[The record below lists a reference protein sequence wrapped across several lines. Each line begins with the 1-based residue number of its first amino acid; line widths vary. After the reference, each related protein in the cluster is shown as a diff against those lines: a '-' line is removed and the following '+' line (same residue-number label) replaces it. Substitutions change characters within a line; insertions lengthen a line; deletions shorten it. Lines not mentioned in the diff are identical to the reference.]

1 MKKFNRDFPLSPTP
15 EPTPIRI
22 LDAGERAAKR
32 GAMLKAKSEYKMD
45 VAGIKQNAE
54 DVAKHATKAM
64 LKGAKK
70 DYKAAKKEI
79 RGYTDYE
86 L

>member
-1 MKKFNRDFPLSPTP
+1 MKKLNRDFPLSPTP

-22 LDAGERAAKR
+22 LNAGERAAKQ
-32 GAMLKAKSEYKMD
+32 GAMAKAKSEYKFE
-45 VAGIKQNAE
+45 VASIKQNAE
-54 DVAKHATKAM
+54 DVPKRTSKAM
-64 LKGAKK
+64 LKDARKEYRAG
-70 DYKAAKKEI
+70 KKEI